1 MSLEDHGSDANGGR
15 GDAPRAVHFSERD
28 ALPPPRDVGARL
40 RGLRESR
47 GLSQRALARL
57 AGVTNATVSNIEQNA
72 VSPSVA
78 SLRKLVRAM
87 GTSLAEFFAAG
98 GDGQPRF
105 FYRAAELVELGAGA
119 VSLRLVAAADPTRT
133 LQVLHERYAPGADTG
148 PEMLQHPGEE
158 AGVVVSGHITL
169 VVGEERQVLGPGDAY
184 QFPSTLPHRFSN
196 HGPEPCVLISAS
208 TPPTF

>member
-1 MSLEDHGSDANGGR
+1 MIA
-15 GDAPRAVHFSERD
+15 HFVKNPEQL

-40 RGLRESR
+40 RLMREAQ
-47 GLSQRALARL
+47 GMSQRALARA

-87 GTSLAEFFAAG
+87 GSSLADFFALDDHD
-98 GDGQPRF
+98 DGRF
-105 FYRAAELVELGAGA
+105 FFRAADLTELGTGP
-119 VSLRLVAAADPTRT
+119 VSLRLVAPADGTRT
-133 LQVLHERYAPGADTG
+133 LQLLHERYAPGADTG

-158 AGVVVSGHITL
+158 AGIVTEGQITIL
-169 VVGEERQVLGPGDAY
+169 LGERRQVLGPGDAY
-184 QFPSTLPHRFSN
+184 QFPSTLPHRFINESDA
-196 HGPEPCVLISAS
+196 PCVLVSAS